1 MRGQAFVVF
10 REVRSATEAIRAMQG
25 FPLFEKSMRIAYAKS
40 KSDAIAKIE
49 GTYVERPKVTKGEK
63 RKAEE
68 QAIQSRLAKKRMEAA
83 AAQAPVMMMPPPHVV
98 AQQAP
103 VAMQQQQQ
111 QQGGLQLDD
120 YSLVPCG
127 QFSASSPSNAS
138 RAHLDMGLT
147 GPSNASRA
155 HPGMDLTAP
164 PPPLLRS
171 SLSGSSLGGS
181 RSHAPQHLNSSP
193 IAQLTHPD
201 ARHNQLRQ
209 PVATSPSQAS
219 HNQLM
224 QGAFGGNDLAVT
236 AAAAANRSLFSQ
248 PAQAASAA
256 SPMGLHL
263 GLASGASP
271 MNATSNVSR
280 RGSPLAPGRLFSGQ
294 YQRLNSRIPDLPE
307 VLQGSSNPQQS
318 ISQPRDHSQSHSLQ
332 QLHQLQQQYSASS
345 TTRPVLSYQS
355 NRLHHPVEAVDS
367 EPRMQHHQQQQ
378 QQQWRQQ
385 QQQQQ

>member
-127 QFSASSPSNAS
+127 QFSASS
-138 RAHLDMGLT
+138 
-147 GPSNASRA
+147 PSNASRA